1 MVQNQPPA
9 PAWLAKSQEQSAHG
23 NEGWNTGRPATVD
36 KPAQIRAFN
45 ERNSNHLWQEF
56 KKSFE
61 LERHGWWVGQRSLLG
76 RKPCQRQQIGGNVHS
91 KQHNSTL
98 ETSKYQAIRKH
109 HYSKW
114 HLVAAAAGEDSRQ
127 QQRKHQTKGD
137 LLVQEVL
144 TRVGGKIQDRLGVLR
159 KNGNNKMTSGNLHPR
174 TTKGASD
181 RKIEQVIT
189 LSKTVKKVSSTMIVK
204 CNQRWGQRS

>member
-1 MVQNQPPA
+1 MVGGPA
-9 PAWLAKSQEQSAHG
+9 ILVRKKTMPAAA
-23 NEGWNTGRPATVD
+23 D
-36 KPAQIRAFN
+36 
-45 ERNSNHLWQEF
+45 
-56 KKSFE
+56 
-61 LERHGWWVGQRSLLG
+61 WWQRSVKATQLNFGDEQISSNTQTPL
-76 RKPCQRQQIGGNVHS
+76 QQ
-91 KQHNSTL
+91 
-98 ETSKYQAIRKH
+98 
-109 HYSKW
+109 W

-144 TRVGGKIQDRLGVLR
+144 TRVGRRIQDQLGVLR
-159 KNGNNKMTSGNLHPR
+159 RNGNNKMTSGNLHPR

>member
-1 MVQNQPPA
+1 VVQNQPPA

-76 RKPCQRQQIGGNVHS
+76 RKPCQGQQIGGNVQS

-98 ETSKYQAIRKH
+98 ETSKYQAICKH
-109 HYSKW
+109 HYSNGTSW
-114 HLVAAAAGEDSRQ
+114 Q
-127 QQRKHQTKGD
+127 QQQERTAGNSNTSIKQRGD

>member
-1 MVQNQPPA
+1 MIQTSQSKLLDMVRTLRGSGC
-9 PAWLAKSQEQSAHG
+9 LA
-23 NEGWNTGRPATVD
+23 R
-36 KPAQIRAFN
+36 R
-45 ERNSNHLWQEF
+45 L
-56 KKSFE
+56 
-61 LERHGWWVGQRSLLG
+61 
-76 RKPCQRQQIGGNVHS
+76 
-91 KQHNSTL
+91 
-98 ETSKYQAIRKH
+98 
-109 HYSKW
+109 
-114 HLVAAAAGEDSRQ
+114 DSRQ

-144 TRVGGKIQDRLGVLR
+144 TRVGGRILQEWLCVLCR
-159 KNGNNKMTSGNLHPR
+159 DGNNKMTSGNLHPR

>member
-1 MVQNQPPA
+1 M
-9 PAWLAKSQEQSAHG
+9 EH
-23 NEGWNTGRPATVD
+23 RPAGNCRQAG
-36 KPAQIRAFN
+36 KIRAFN

-61 LERHGWWVGQRSLLG
+61 LKRHGWWVGQQSLLG
-76 RKPCQRQQIGGNVHS
+76 RKPCQRQQIGGN
-91 KQHNSTL
+91 
-98 ETSKYQAIRKH
+98 IRSVKATQLNFGDEQI
-109 HYSKW
+109 SSNTQTPLQQW

-144 TRVGGKIQDRLGVLR
+144 TRVGRKIQDQLGVLR

-204 CNQRWGQRS
+204 CNQRWRQRS